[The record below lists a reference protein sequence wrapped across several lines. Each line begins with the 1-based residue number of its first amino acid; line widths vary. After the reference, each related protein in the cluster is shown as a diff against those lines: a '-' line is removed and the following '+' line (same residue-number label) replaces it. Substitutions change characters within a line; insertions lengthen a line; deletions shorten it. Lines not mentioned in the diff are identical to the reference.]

1 MSEIASKNFSE
12 LTKEEKETHFSSL
25 CKVATKA
32 LHGAFNLE
40 ETEKVLKQKVVE
52 ASEAVNSI
60 SKQLGEGQE
69 HNRQTYNDA
78 LKELNRCNRKLDK
91 FLDNYEDTRD
101 GTGNKL
107 KDLRSFLD
115 DLINDMTAD
124 QVN

>member
-1 MSEIASKNFSE
+1 MPEIETKSFSE
-12 LTKEEKETHFSSL
+12 MTAEEKEVQFSLL
-25 CKVATKA
+25 CKVAAKA

-40 ETEKVLKQKVVE
+40 ETEKDLKQKVVL

-78 LKELNRCNRKLDK
+78 LKELNRANRKLDK

-101 GTGNKL
+101 GTGAKL
-107 KDLRSFLD
+107 KTLRSFLD
-115 DLINDMTAD
+115 DLINDMTAE
-124 QVN
+124 QIQ